1 MAITLERTWK
11 VDGVLTNADAV
22 TLAVVRTD
30 TGSVIVVAG
39 TPMTN
44 MGAGVYQYT
53 FDEPA
58 PSLTY
63 SIVETVTFQDQPVVF
78 QFTQRGNSNV
88 EIGTGPVPV
97 CHYGDVTDADAY
109 FANRLHACAWTD
121 ADPADQPKALWAAT
135 QIIDTLNF
143 KGVRHSLWTL
153 LQEYPDRCFP
163 FGPHPTGAQLRQA
176 EQEQPLEF
184 PARQRHHGPHTHRA
198 GVLRNRLLAPGRQGP
213 GAGAGGSWHRAARLW
228 DSADDV

>member
-1 MAITLERTWK
+1 
-11 VDGVLTNADAV
+11 
-22 TLAVVRTD
+22 
-30 TGSVIVVAG
+30 
-39 TPMTN
+39 MTN

-184 PARQRHHGPHTHRA
+184 LRGSDTTVPTPIVQACYEIAFSLLDGKDPELELEALGIVQQGYGTVQTTFNRNQVPLEHLIN
-198 GVLRNRLLAPGRQGP
+198 GVPNALAWRLIRPFLCQSDQIKLSRI
-213 GAGAGGSWHRAARLW
+213 S
-228 DSADDV
+228 